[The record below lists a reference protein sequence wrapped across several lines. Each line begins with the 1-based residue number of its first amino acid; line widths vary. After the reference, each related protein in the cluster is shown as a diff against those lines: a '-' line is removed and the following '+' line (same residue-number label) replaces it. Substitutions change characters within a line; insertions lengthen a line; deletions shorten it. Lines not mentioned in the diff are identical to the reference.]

1 MEQYS
6 PTGFRILPPVVKN
19 ILIVNGLF
27 FLATISLDS
36 AFNIDLIEM
45 FGMHYFKSEYFKPH
59 QIITYMFMHGGF
71 THILFNMFAVWMFG
85 SVLENFWG
93 PKRFLTFY
101 VVTGIGAI
109 LIQMLINYYFISS
122 AQHAID
128 IFMSTPSPELFQ
140 DIINNHFDGY
150 VNKNAVSQFIS
161 DYNYNTLNIS
171 YINEA
176 KEILNNL
183 ITARTNIPTVGA
195 SGSVFGL
202 LLAFGMLFPNT
213 LIYVYFA
220 IPVKAKW
227 FVIIY
232 GAIELYSGI
241 ANNPGDN
248 VAHFAHLGGMLF
260 GFLMIIYWNKKMK
273 NNYF

>member
-19 ILIVNGLF
+19 ILIINGLF
-27 FLATISLDS
+27 YLATVSLKS

-59 QIITYMFMHGGF
+59 QIITYMFMHDGF

-122 AQHAID
+122 AQYAID

-183 ITARTNIPTVGA
+183 ITARMNIHTVGA
-195 SGSVFGL
+195 SGSVYGL
-202 LLAFGMLFPNT
+202 LLAFGMLFPNS
-213 LIYVYFA
+213 IINVYFVF
-220 IPVKAKW
+220 PVKAKW
-227 FVIIY
+227 FVIIF
-232 GAIELYSGI
+232 GAIELYLGI
-241 ANNPGDN
+241 ANKVGDN

>member
-122 AQHAID
+122 AQYAID

-183 ITARTNIPTVGA
+183 ITARMNIPTVGA

>member
-6 PTGFRILPPVVKN
+6 RTGFRILPPVVKN

-27 FLATISLDS
+27 FLATISLES
-36 AFNIDLIEM
+36 AFNIKLSEM

-59 QIITYMFMHGGF
+59 QIITYMFMHDGF

-122 AQHAID
+122 AQYAID

-183 ITARTNIPTVGA
+183 ITARMNIHTVGA
-195 SGSVFGL
+195 SGSVYGL
-202 LLAFGMLFPNT
+202 LLAFGMLFPNS
-213 LIYVYFA
+213 IINVYFVF
-220 IPVKAKW
+220 PVKAKW
-227 FVIIY
+227 FVIIF
-232 GAIELYSGI
+232 GAIELYLGI
-241 ANNPGDN
+241 ANKVGDN

-260 GFLMIIYWNKKMK
+260 GFLMIIYWNI
-273 NNYF
+273 

>member
-183 ITARTNIPTVGA
+183 ITARMNIHTVGA
-195 SGSVFGL
+195 SGSVYGL
-202 LLAFGMLFPNT
+202 LLAFGMLFPNS
-213 LIYVYFA
+213 IINVYFVF
-220 IPVKAKW
+220 PVKAKW
-227 FVIIY
+227 FVIIF
-232 GAIELYSGI
+232 GAIELYLGI
-241 ANNPGDN
+241 ANKVGDN

>member
-19 ILIVNGLF
+19 ILIINGLF
-27 FLATISLDS
+27 YLATVSLKS

-71 THILFNMFAVWMFG
+71 SHILFNMFAVWMFG

-183 ITARTNIPTVGA
+183 ITARMNIPTVGA
-195 SGSVFGL
+195 SGSVYGL
-202 LLAFGMLFPNT
+202 LLAFGMLFPNS
-213 LIYVYFA
+213 IINVYFVFL
-220 IPVKAKW
+220 VKAKW
-227 FVIIY
+227 FVIIF
-232 GAIELYSGI
+232 GAIELYLGI
-241 ANNPGDN
+241 ANKVGDN

-273 NNYF
+273 NTYF

>member
-183 ITARTNIPTVGA
+183 ITARMNIPTVGA

>member
-27 FLATISLDS
+27 FLATISLES
-36 AFNIDLIEM
+36 AFNIKLSEM

-71 THILFNMFAVWMFG
+71 SHILFNMFAVWMFG

-122 AQHAID
+122 AQYAID

-183 ITARTNIPTVGA
+183 ITARMNIRTVGA
-195 SGSVFGL
+195 SGSVYGL
-202 LLAFGMLFPNT
+202 LLAFGMLFPNS
-213 LIYVYFA
+213 IINVYFVF
-220 IPVKAKW
+220 PVKAKW
-227 FVIIY
+227 FVIIF
-232 GAIELYSGI
+232 GAIELYLGI
-241 ANNPGDN
+241 ANKVGDN

>member
-27 FLATISLDS
+27 FLATISLES
-36 AFNIDLIEM
+36 AFNIKLSEM

-183 ITARTNIPTVGA
+183 ITARMNIPTVGA

>member
-27 FLATISLDS
+27 YLATISLES
-36 AFNIDLIEM
+36 AFNIKLSEM

-59 QIITYMFMHGGF
+59 QIITYMFMHDGF

-122 AQHAID
+122 AQYAID

-183 ITARTNIPTVGA
+183 ITARMNIPTVGA